1 MTEHSEKNNALGHT
15 FLFYLC
21 SAGIGTFG
29 MMGLM
34 SFFTWLSIS
43 TFHEY
48 SKYPI
53 AYPFSIVWGIVCLM
67 AFIALIAQWISTFI
81 KRHGKLRLLGISF
94 LLVLA
99 GSALGYFILKLLDV
113 LSDVFFG

>member
-34 SFFTWLSIS
+34 SFFTWLCIS
-43 TFHEY
+43 TFHDY
-48 SKYPI
+48 SIYPI

-67 AFIALIAQWISTFI
+67 AFIALIAQWITTFI
-81 KRHGKLRLLGISF
+81 KRHDKLRLLGISF

-99 GSALGYFILKLLDV
+99 GSTLGYFILKLLDV

>member
-1 MTEHSEKNNALGHT
+1 MTEHSEKNYALGHT

-53 AYPFSIVWGIVCLM
+53 AYPFSIVCGIVCLM
-67 AFIALIAQWISTFI
+67 AFIALIAQWIITFI
-81 KRHGKLRLLGISF
+81 KRHDKLRLLGISF

-99 GSALGYFILKLLDV
+99 GSTLGYFILKLLDV